1 MVRYLRP
8 LAACLALTVAL
19 LPGCAA
25 SRPRNRATEF
35 VEHLR
40 LNTHARM
47 AARGRLQAWNWP
59 QHAGAGDCTL
69 RVRLLREEELTAGL

>member
-25 SRPRNRATEF
+25 SRKRK
-35 VEHLR
+35 LR
-40 LNTHARM
+40 RE
-47 AARGRLQAWNWP
+47 
-59 QHAGAGDCTL
+59 GA
-69 RVRLLREEELTAGL
+69 LREKELTAGL